1 MSIELRLLR
10 CALALAEHQNFVR
23 AAEACYV
30 SQPSLSRN
38 IQEIERRVGTKLFER
53 AAGGVLPT
61 DAGKIFLEQ
70 AREVVARSADLNR
83 EMNLLRGLEKG
94 ELRIGAGTYPSVMM
108 VDQAVTR
115 LVRTHPAVRLHIKI
129 DNWAN
134 LLPLVTKRELDLA
147 VIIVDGLGEEPELH
161 ITRMNRHQGYFVARN
176 GHPLAAA
183 PKKALTLQR
192 LLQFPIVMSSRLP
205 STMLKRLLIGTFGD
219 NPDTDSM
226 KSFPSIACDSI
237 PMMKTIIADTDAI
250 SVLPLSTVIGEV
262 LSRRFVI
269 LPLVAPWFHSE
280 FGVVRLAH
288 RSLSPIGETFVRLL
302 QEEDAKVLEIEKK
315 AIPKLFAAPRRARP
329 AARRAKSA
337 ASIQNLDRG
346 PPPGSGMARLDGA
359 RRRGAGGRDHSH

>member
-1 MSIELRLLR
+1 MPIELRLLR

-70 AREVVARSADLNR
+70 AREVVARSSDLGR
-83 EMNLLRGLEKG
+83 EMNLLRGLDKG

-115 LVRTHPAVRLHIKI
+115 LVRAHPAIRLHIKI

-134 LLPLVTKRELDLA
+134 LLPLVMKRELDLA
-147 VIIVDGLGEEPELH
+147 VMIVDGIAENPELH
-161 ITRMNRHQGYFVARN
+161 ITRMSRHQGYFVVRS
-176 GHPLAAA
+176 GHPLATVS
-183 PKKALTLQR
+183 KRTLTLQR

-205 STMLKRLLIGTFGD
+205 TAMLKRLLIGTFGD

-237 PMMKTIIADTDAI
+237 PMMKTIIAGTDAV
-250 SVLPLSTVIGEV
+250 SVLPLSTVITEV
-262 LSRRFVI
+262 LSRRFVM

-288 RSLSPIGETFVRLL
+288 RSLSPIGETFIQLL
-302 QEEDAKVLEIEKK
+302 QEEDEKVLNIEKR
-315 AIPKLFAAPRRARP
+315 AIPKLFVAPKRPRARAKP
-329 AARRAKSA
+329 AKSA
-337 ASIQNLDRG
+337 ATTHQ
-346 PPPGSGMARLDGA
+346 
-359 RRRGAGGRDHSH
+359 

>member
-1 MSIELRLLR
+1 MPIELRLLR

-23 AAEACYV
+23 AAQACYV

-53 AAGGVLPT
+53 SAGGVLPT
-61 DAGKIFLEQ
+61 DAGRIFLEQ

-94 ELRIGAGTYPSVMM
+94 ELRIGAGTYPSVMV
-108 VDQAVTR
+108 VDQAITQ
-115 LVRTHPAVRLHIKI
+115 LVRTHPAVRLHIKV

-134 LLPLVTKRELDLA
+134 LLPLVMKRELDLA
-147 VIIVDGLGEEPELH
+147 VIIVDGMGEEPELH
-161 ITRMNRHQGYFVARN
+161 ITRMNRHQGYFVVRN

-183 PKKALTLQR
+183 SKKALTLQR

-205 STMLKRLLIGTFGD
+205 SAMLKRLLIGTFGD
-219 NPDTDSM
+219 NPGSDAM

-237 PMMKTIIADTDAI
+237 ATMKTLVAGTDAV
-250 SVLPLSTVIGEV
+250 SVMPLSTIMAEV
-262 LSRRFVI
+262 RSRQLVV

-288 RSLSPIGETFVRLL
+288 RSLSPIGETFVRML
-302 QEEDAKVLEIEKK
+302 QEEDAKVLEIENK
-315 AIPKLFAAPRRARP
+315 AIPKVAAAPGRARP
-329 AARRAKSA
+329 GANPVKRRA
-337 ASIQNLDRG
+337 SIER
-346 PPPGSGMARLDGA
+346 
-359 RRRGAGGRDHSH
+359 